1 MKKQRYF
8 MLLVLSI
15 ACFGAVMA
23 QQVEFDESKYYRLT
37 NIWTGVDYALDVNP
51 ENLVISMAPTGASE
65 GQLWKITPQGGG
77 AIKLSCKS
85 QGPDKVIDVIND
97 GTNNTMRLT
106 DNAGYSGQYW
116 MIVPSG
122 EGLYRFANGWQT
134 EKALDGD
141 IDPENPV
148 AFLNPVGNIASQFWR
163 ITEVE
168 APSAPVTPGPKLEV
182 GMKADG
188 GIVFYVDETG
198 RRGLICAEEDFDED
212 MSFQEATEACE
223 NYSSGGKTD
232 WRLPTLDELEVL
244 YENLRKSG
252 KTHFQNQWYWSAEK
266 LDEHNMWSL
275 DLLHGERF
283 PHWEEDHSHV
293 RAVRTFPAGA
303 TVEVPGN

>member
-1 MKKQRYF
+1 MKNHRYY
-8 MLLVLSI
+8 MLLLLSV
-15 ACFGAVMA
+15 ACFGSVLA
-23 QQVEFDESKYYRLT
+23 QEMEFDENKYYRLT
-37 NIWTGVDYALDVNP
+37 NIWTGVDYSLDVNP
-51 ENLVISMAPTGASE
+51 DNMVIGMAPTGASE
-65 GQLWKITPQGGG
+65 GQLWKILPQGNG

-85 QGPDKVIDVIND
+85 QGAGKVIDVIND
-97 GTNNTMRLT
+97 GSNNRMRLT

-116 MIVPSG
+116 MIVPAG
-122 EGLYRFANGWQT
+122 EDLYRFANGWQT
-134 EKALDGD
+134 EKVLDGN

-148 AFLNPVGNIASQFWR
+148 ASLNPVGNVASQFWR
-163 ITEVE
+163 ITEVDT
-168 APSAPVTPGPKLEV
+168 PSSPVTPGPKLEV
-182 GMKADG
+182 GMQADG

-212 MSFQEATEACE
+212 MSFQEAMQACE

-252 KTHFQNQWYWSAEK
+252 MTHFQNQWYWSSEVQ
-266 LDEHNMWSL
+266 DEHNMWSL

-283 PHWEEDHSHV
+283 AHWEEDHSHV

-303 TVEVPGN
+303 TIEVPDN